1 MQPRWQKKLAK
12 AYLAGD
18 LNQMLELM
26 EDPASGSSDE
36 WSERM
41 INRRNANWAR
51 IMAGLL
57 PSASVLIAV
66 GAGHLPGEKG
76 LISLLRKEGYS
87 VEAVK

>member
-1 MQPRWQKKLAK
+1 
-12 AYLAGD
+12 
-18 LNQMLELM
+18 
-26 EDPASGSSDE
+26 
-36 WSERM
+36 
-41 INRRNANWAR
+41 
-51 IMAGLL
+51 MAGLL